1 MNSTKLYMPD
11 HEKWTNYYKNLL
23 AERLEKSDSGK
34 KIYKADNFLVPS
46 ETSVSQNVNKSP
58 STEQLAVKL
67 ISPVKRT
74 NDQVVSELRREEEE
88 SDIKGIS
95 MKGRKHKRS
104 KKTGRNT
111 ITPKRKKVVKKRN
124 KKRRNR
130 KKSVR
135 DIFTL

>member
-1 MNSTKLYMPD
+1 M
-11 HEKWTNYYKNLL
+11 
-23 AERLEKSDSGK
+23 
-34 KIYKADNFLVPS
+34 
-46 ETSVSQNVNKSP
+46 SQNVNKDP
-58 STEQLAVKL
+58 SAEQLAVKL

-104 KKTGRNT
+104 KKPRRNT
-111 ITPKRKKVVKKRN
+111 IKPKRKKIIKKRN